1 MYHHPYFRSC
11 ILPPPLTSVR
21 LQDTL
26 IGLNDKLVD
35 EKRAKNV
42 LLAHSVVDNDWRI
55 AIGERLDCCVCV
67 YVVYLSFLLIIHR
80 MFAIG
85 DLSLQCKRE
94 LSDKANRNRHELHS
108 TIGHE
113 LDVVNKKFSV
123 KNILVNIVY
132 LVYMLI
138 SFIRKFRVKFL

>member
-1 MYHHPYFRSC
+1 
-11 ILPPPLTSVR
+11 
-21 LQDTL
+21 
-26 IGLNDKLVD
+26 
-35 EKRAKNV
+35 
-42 LLAHSVVDNDWRI
+42 
-55 AIGERLDCCVCV
+55 
-67 YVVYLSFLLIIHR
+67 

-94 LSDKANRNRHELHS
+94 LSDKANRHELHS

-123 KNILVNIVY
+123 KNILVYIVY